1 MNESY
6 RPCKIE
12 TENMTA
18 EINKMLDAAIYFE
31 VPKDVY
37 YPAKD
42 LPPYDPTDD
51 SNYLDPN
58 VAEIVASAMQK
69 LGGPIYNINVRLIRQ
84 PYHIYGVWVIS
95 MFTGYGINPER
106 QIPVYINP
114 YCEWRI
120 QAASKEEAEEI
131 ACGAL
136 LKWFYN
142 RYPWSRASIK
152 KVARGLN
159 ELTESQNNP

>member
-1 MNESY
+1 MNECY

-31 VPKDVY
+31 VPKAVY
-37 YPAKD
+37 EPAKD

-58 VAEIVASAMQK
+58 DAEIVASAMQK
-69 LGGPIYNINVRLIRQ
+69 LGARIYGINVRLTRQ
-84 PYHIYGVWVIS
+84 PYHIYGVWIIS
-95 MFTGYGINPER
+95 LFTGYGINPCT

-131 ACGAL
+131 ACWAL
-136 LKWFYN
+136 LTWFYDRN
-142 RYPWSRASIK
+142 PHAHATIK
-152 KVARGLN
+152 KIARDLYD
-159 ELTESQNNP
+159 LVES